1 MNVYDFENPNFGNTR
16 IIAISM
22 NDAMGTYRDMV
33 ETEKAKGHLK
43 TNLSVEEIM
52 KSITKCECV
61 KESTNE
67 IMLKIEELLC
77 DAGGYI
83 FIPED
88 KRYTY
93 KLSDGCDDEKV
104 TKIKSVVWVCE
115 HINSDGENL
124 ICVKVIDEDDDM
136 WDLEEYMDNMQ
147 LLIFFAYL
155 KKK

>member
-16 IIAISM
+16 LIAISM
-22 NDAMGTYRDMV
+22 DDAMGTYRDMI

-52 KSITKCECV
+52 QSVTKCECV
-61 KESTNE
+61 KENTDE

-93 KLSDGCDDEKV
+93 QLSDGDEEKT

-115 HINSDGENL
+115 YISNGEDMVR
-124 ICVKVIDEDDDM
+124 VKVIDEDDVM
-136 WDLEEYMDNMQ
+136 WDLEEYMNNTQ

>member
-16 IIAISM
+16 LIAISM
-22 NDAMGTYRDMV
+22 DDAMGTYRDMI

-52 KSITKCECV
+52 QSVTKCECV
-61 KESTNE
+61 KENTNE

-88 KRYTY
+88 KRQTY
-93 KLSDGCDDEKV
+93 QLSDGDEEKV

-115 HINSDGENL
+115 YINNGEDMVR
-124 ICVKVIDEDDDM
+124 VKVIDEDDVM

>member
-16 IIAISM
+16 LIAISM
-22 NDAMGTYRDMV
+22 NDAMGTYRDMI

-52 KSITKCECV
+52 QSVTKCECV
-61 KESTNE
+61 KENTSE

-88 KRYTY
+88 KRQTY
-93 KLSDGCDDEKV
+93 QLSDGDEEKV

-115 HINSDGENL
+115 YISNGEDMVR
-124 ICVKVIDEDDDM
+124 VKVIDEDDVM

>member
-16 IIAISM
+16 LIAISM
-22 NDAMGTYRDMV
+22 DDAMGTYRDMI

-52 KSITKCECV
+52 QSVTKCECV

-88 KRYTY
+88 KRQTY
-93 KLSDGCDDEKV
+93 QLSDGDEEKV
-104 TKIKSVVWVCE
+104 TKIKSVVWICE
-115 HINSDGENL
+115 YISNGEDMVR
-124 ICVKVIDEDDDM
+124 VKVIDEDDVM